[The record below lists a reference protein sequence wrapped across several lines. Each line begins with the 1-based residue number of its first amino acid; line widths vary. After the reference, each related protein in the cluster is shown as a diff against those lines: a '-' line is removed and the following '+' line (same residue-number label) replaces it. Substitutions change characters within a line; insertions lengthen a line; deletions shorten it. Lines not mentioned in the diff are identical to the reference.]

1 MCEAR
6 GEGETADG
14 PEWELGKSLESCS
27 NRAALRVVAL
37 GCSWGFGGAHS
48 VRCPIPRVL
57 LGRRQAADVC
67 MEQAGPTVP
76 ASCCVGKNHSDIAEG
91 THAYTCR

>member
-1 MCEAR
+1 MVEN
-6 GEGETADG
+6 GS
-14 PEWELGKSLESCS
+14 WEK
-27 NRAALRVVAL
+27 ALRAVPTMLHCEWLPWDVHGDL
-37 GCSWGFGGAHS
+37 GGAHS